1 MKMKRRLL
9 TALATAALAAAATLT
24 IFAASPKDEAAIRYL
39 EQQPLPLDS
48 IIMRLEALEPY
59 GVSYEQ
65 VGGGLQM
72 YYNGYPVT
80 RMTYWDADTK
90 PGPGYTFTSI
100 NPPEPTRAS
109 ITLRVRLSATG
120 DVRIEQGKPGSAE
133 MWKVDGRIL
142 YDEEQGVWTYQEQ
155 VIRYF
160 VNGVDGQFPT
170 LLQEDGTVSVQVTY
184 DQNHYVTG
192 VKEISNEQAA
202 QLMEQ
207 ALAE

>member
-9 TALATAALAAAATLT
+9 TAFATAVLAAAATLT

-65 VGGGLQM
+65 TGGGLQM

-120 DVRIEQGKPGSAE
+120 DVHIEQGKPGSAE

-142 YDEEQGVWTYQEQ
+142 YDEEQGVWTYQDQ

-160 VNGVDGQFPT
+160 VNGVDG
-170 LLQEDGTVSVQVTY
+170 
-184 DQNHYVTG
+184 
-192 VKEISNEQAA
+192 
-202 QLMEQ
+202 
-207 ALAE
+207 

>member
-9 TALATAALAAAATLT
+9 TVLATAALAAAATLT

-48 IIMRLEALEPY
+48 IIMRLDALEPY

-109 ITLRVRLSATG
+109 VTLRVRLSATG
-120 DVRIEQGKPGSAE
+120 DVHIEQGKPGSAE
-133 MWKVDGRIL
+133 M
-142 YDEEQGVWTYQEQ
+142 
-155 VIRYF
+155 
-160 VNGVDGQFPT
+160 
-170 LLQEDGTVSVQVTY
+170 
-184 DQNHYVTG
+184 
-192 VKEISNEQAA
+192 
-202 QLMEQ
+202 
-207 ALAE
+207 

>member
-9 TALATAALAAAATLT
+9 TVLATAALAAAATLT

-48 IIMRLEALEPY
+48 IIMRLDALEPY

-100 NPPEPTRAS
+100 NPPSRPEPPSPCASAFPPPGMSTSNRAS
-109 ITLRVRLSATG
+109 RAAR
-120 DVRIEQGKPGSAE
+120 RC
-133 MWKVDGRIL
+133 GRSMAASFTTRSRA
-142 YDEEQGVWTYQEQ
+142 YGP
-155 VIRYF
+155 IR
-160 VNGVDGQFPT
+160 T
-170 LLQEDGTVSVQVTY
+170 R
-184 DQNHYVTG
+184 
-192 VKEISNEQAA
+192 
-202 QLMEQ
+202 
-207 ALAE
+207 

>member
-1 MKMKRRLL
+1 
-9 TALATAALAAAATLT
+9 
-24 IFAASPKDEAAIRYL
+24 
-39 EQQPLPLDS
+39 
-48 IIMRLEALEPY
+48 MRLEALEPY

-65 VGGGLQM
+65 TGGGLQM

-120 DVRIEQGKPGSAE
+120 DVHIEQGKPGSAE

-142 YDEEQGVWTYQEQ
+142 YDEEQGVWTYQDQ

-192 VKEISNEQAA
+192 VQEISNEQAA

>member
-1 MKMKRRLL
+1 MKMKRPLL
-9 TALATAALAAAATLT
+9 TVLATAALAAAATLT

-48 IIMRLEALEPY
+48 IIMRLDALEPY

-65 VGGGLQM
+65 TGGGLQM

-80 RMTYWDADTK
+80 RMTYWDANTK

-100 NPPEPTRAS
+100 NPP
-109 ITLRVRLSATG
+109 
-120 DVRIEQGKPGSAE
+120 E

-142 YDEEQGVWTYQEQ
+142 YDEEQGVWTYRDQ

>member
-9 TALATAALAAAATLT
+9 TAIATAVLAAAATLS

-39 EQQPLPLDS
+39 ERQPLPLDS
-48 IIMRLEALEPY
+48 LIMRLDALEPY
-59 GVSYEQ
+59 GVSYEW
-65 VGGGLQM
+65 VGGGVQM

-80 RMTYWDADTK
+80 QMTCWDAAA
-90 PGPGYTFTSI
+90 GPGYTFTSI

-109 ITLRVRLSATG
+109 VTLSVRFSANG
-120 DVRIEQGKPGSAE
+120 DIQIEQGKPGSAE
-133 MWKVDGRIL
+133 MWQVDGRIL
-142 YDEEQGVWTYQEQ
+142 YDEEQGVWTYRDQ

-160 VNGVDGQFPT
+160 VSGVDGQFPT
-170 LLQEDGTVSVQVTY
+170 LLQEDGTVSVQVVY

-192 VKEISNEQAA
+192 VQEISNEQAA